1 MARFA
6 ARGTRAVALLSVI
19 LAAVLFIFGQVR
31 FGALALALTFA
42 SLAAARAQGVL
53 PAVLRIRRARTD
65 VIMAVVLAVA
75 LATLALALPLGR

>member
-6 ARGTRAVALLSVI
+6 ARGIRAAILVSVI
-19 LAAVLFIFGQVR
+19 LAATLFIFGKVR

-65 VIMAVVLAVA
+65 VVIAAVIAVA